1 MQQRRLGRTN
11 LAVSAVG
18 FGTCQLRLVTET
30 QAIDTLLRG
39 FDLGVNLVHTAPDY
53 EGAEEIVARAVVR
66 SSRRV
71 IVASQGYDVHF
82 NSDGPVRHFE
92 HLFEST
98 CRRFRTDRLELFGI
112 ACVDDREAY
121 RENVWGKRGMIE
133 FLQKKKAQGRLGG
146 IFCTTHGNPEFVA
159 KLVRSGA
166 FDAVM
171 LAYNELGFHLLS
183 YSPPPGRHFED
194 VPRNKSEIFPLCKE
208 LRCRCHDHEAP
219 GRGVT
224 LSRPGVPPEVRGW
237 PAATA
242 GRRGPA
248 FDPGQP
254 RSRLRGAGDEL
265 GCGGGRE
272 CSGRTHS
279 RRCPS
284 ARARPTE

>member
-1 MQQRRLGRTN
+1 MSPGRC
-11 LAVSAVG
+11 A
-18 FGTCQLRLVTET
+18 
-30 QAIDTLLRG
+30 
-39 FDLGVNLVHTAPDY
+39 HT
-53 EGAEEIVARAVVR
+53 
-66 SSRRV
+66 SRRV

-208 LRCRCHDHEAP
+208 LDVGVMIMKPLAGGLLCRGQAFPPRFED
-219 GRGVT
+219 GRP
-224 LSRPGVPPEVRGW
+224 RPRAADVLRSILANPEV
-237 PAATA
+237 ACVV
-242 GRRGPA
+242 
-248 FDPGQP
+248 PGT
-254 RSRLRGAGDEL
+254 SSVA
-265 GCGGGRE
+265 GGGRE
-272 CSGRTHS
+272 CPGRTHS
-279 RRCPS
+279 RRCPCR
-284 ARARPTE
+284 RAQSN